1 MSDIIKAITDN
12 QLEDVG
18 LKKKETEVI
27 STKRKTTIKPTKK
40 HQQGWLFK
48 ASPPKEYPV
57 TGRNGGSNNP
67 KSWQKDDV
75 LRKLDELRSAF
86 QEDGKGNA
94 TVESKQFDT
103 LVYLLYTD
111 FINGMEQSGLIVK
124 PSIAQK
130 FKDELS
136 LFLMQCYFKGD
147 QGFLNI
153 IQKGE
158 SNE

>member
-1 MSDIIKAITDN
+1 MSDIIKAITDK

-86 QEDGKGNA
+86 QK
-94 TVESKQFDT
+94 TVRAMQ
-103 LVYLLYTD
+103 LLSP
-111 FINGMEQSGLIVK
+111 NS
-124 PSIAQK
+124 SIHLCIYCTQISSMAW
-130 FKDELS
+130 S
-136 LFLMQCYFKGD
+136 RVA
-147 QGFLNI
+147 
-153 IQKGE
+153 
-158 SNE
+158 